1 MAAAYSTGTATGPTD
16 LLQKLVTFLTGQG
29 WTSDSSV
36 SYGAGWRAHLH
47 KGSQYVHL
55 RALVNEAANL
65 STAWGSGRSTATAG
79 YGVSLYLGTGYNG
92 ANAWNN
98 QAGAPVDIAGSPGPV
113 GAGMQLGSGAI
124 GAYYFFDDGNDHITV
139 VVDRGGGLYSH
150 MGWGPSLAK
159 IGFTNDYW
167 YFYGSSPHYYN
178 VVGATNSNPGSQLTA
193 GAPMSHSFADPGN
206 FHATCFVRVDAAIYS
221 AQWIGF
227 TDLTTVTAQYGY
239 TGRTGRCAMTSQGFY
254 VAANSDQF
262 PQLAKALT
270 RGWQSAFSGALLLP
284 LHCFVQS
291 VAARWI
297 PIGYPPTVF
306 ACAGVGHGF
315 TPASVYAVGGLN
327 YMLFPNFAVRKA
339 A

>member
-29 WTSDSSV
+29 WTNDSSV
-36 SYGAGWRAHLH
+36 SYGSGWRAHLH

-55 RALVNEAANL
+55 RAFVNEAANIA
-65 STAWGSGRSTATAG
+65 TGWGSSRASSTAG
-79 YGVSLYLGTGYNG
+79 YGIGLYLGTGYNG

-98 QAGAPVDIAGSPGPV
+98 QAGAPVDTSGSPGPV
-113 GAGMQLGSGAI
+113 GAGMYLTSGAI
-124 GAYYFFDDGNDHITV
+124 GAYFFFDDGNDHITV
-139 VVDRGGGLYSH
+139 VADRGSGLYSH
-150 MGWGPSLAK
+150 MGWGPSMSK
-159 IGFTNDYW
+159 VGFTNDYW
-167 YFYGSSPHYYN
+167 YFYGSAPHWYN
-178 VVGATNSNPGSQLTA
+178 VAGASNANPGLQLTA
-193 GAPMSHSFADPGN
+193 GAPMSHSFADTGN

-227 TDLTTVTAQYGY
+227 TDLTTATVVYGY
-239 TGRTGRCAMTSQGFY
+239 TGRTGRCALNSQLTY
-254 VAANSDQF
+254 APANIAEYPSVT
-262 PQLAKALT
+262 KAIG
-270 RGWQSAFSGALLLP
+270 RAWQSAFAGALLLP
-284 LHCFVQS
+284 LHCFAQS

-315 TPASVYAVGGLN
+315 TAATVYAVGGLN